1 MKFENAKKSRDTAT
15 LRQEFSGFK
24 CSEENQ
30 LKQDNLLFSGF
41 TFFSLKLVWN
51 DWGHF
56 FVSII
61 FFLVKLCVS
70 FQCWGAGRRGGGR
83 SAIRSPRS
91 SPPPSRTSQNGT
103 RSLLQIVSLLI
114 CEKKIFFKT
123 SVIFSQRKLKRKLP
137 TCVSKFTNFLE
148 NIFLDLAKAKATWW
162 TLKIVKNSKTDPFY

>member
-41 TFFSLKLVWN
+41 IFFFFKICLKWLGPLIRI
-51 DWGHF
+51 DY
-56 FVSII
+56 I
-61 FFLVKLCVS
+61 FLVKLCVS

-114 CEKKIFFKT
+114 CENFFFFKT